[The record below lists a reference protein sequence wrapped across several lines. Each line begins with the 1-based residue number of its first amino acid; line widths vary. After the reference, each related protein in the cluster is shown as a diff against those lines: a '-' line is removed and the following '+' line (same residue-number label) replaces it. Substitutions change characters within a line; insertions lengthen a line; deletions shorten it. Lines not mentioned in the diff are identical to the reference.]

1 MTALDHIK
9 RYPNARTSTLAH
21 LMVRD
26 KLNEQLRKDARFLN
40 RIRVKAVSRR
50 IEPLDAIA
58 MPEDQ
63 KQRIREGGF

>member
-9 RYPNARTSTLAH
+9 RYPNARTSTLAR
-21 LMVRD
+21 LIERD
-26 KLNEQLRKDARFLN
+26 KMNEQLRKAARFLN
-40 RIRVKAVSRR
+40 RIRVKAPGRR

-63 KQRIREGGF
+63 KQRIREGGS